1 MIELQ
6 DELSRRERVLIVVPS
21 LKENKLSPQEID
33 DRISEATGLTEA
45 IDLEIADIV
54 HTNIPKLRAATYISK
69 GNIEKVQEA
78 LNVLSYSGGGEDA
91 LDDANLNAIDIIY
104 FDGALS
110 PVQQRNLEREWKS
123 KVIDRTALILEI
135 FGARAQTNEGKLQVE
150 LAAMTYQ
157 RSRLVRSWTHLE
169 RQRGGAGF
177 MGGPGETQIEI
188 DRRIIG
194 DRIVQ
199 IKKEIEQL
207 KKNRDLQ
214 RRARER
220 VPFPIVALVGYT
232 NAGKSTLFNKLT
244 GEKIFAKDLLFATLD
259 TTMRRVELPSGQNM
273 ILSDTVGFISNLPTQ
288 LIAAF
293 RATLEQVEYADI
305 ILHVEDISN
314 PSHIQQRHDVL
325 SILNDLGVN
334 ADHSEHIITVFNKID
349 RLDEDDKVFQ
359 LNQANRKDDIVA
371 ISAVSGEGVDDLL
384 EKISEMLS
392 RNYQYITAH
401 IALHDGKANAW
412 LHEHAEVLNVTCRD
426 DDIEIHAK
434 IEDYKIA
441 QFKKLFGYNLD

>member
-1 MIELQ
+1 MIEHQ
-6 DELSRRERVLIVVPS
+6 DEKSRRDRVLIIVPA
-21 LKENKLSPQEID
+21 LKNEKLSEKELTD
-33 DRISEATGLTEA
+33 KASESAGLTEA
-45 IDLEIADIV
+45 IDLDIAAIV
-54 HTNIPKLRAATYISK
+54 HVNIPKLRAGTYITT
-69 GNIEKVQEA
+69 GGIEKIQA
-78 LNVLSYSGGGEDA
+78 
-91 LDDANLNAIDIIY
+91 AIDEQKDEDDISNIDLVY
-104 FDGALS
+104 FDGMLS
-110 PVQQRNLEREWKS
+110 PVQQRNLEREWKI

-135 FGARAQTNEGKLQVE
+135 FGARAQTKEGKLQVE
-150 LAAMTYQ
+150 HAALTYQ

-199 IKKEIEQL
+199 IKKEIDQL
-207 KKNRDLQ
+207 RKNRDLQ

-232 NAGKSTLFNKLT
+232 NAGKSTLFNYLT
-244 GEKIFAKDLLFATLD
+244 GEEIFAKDLLFATLD
-259 TTMRRVELPSGQNM
+259 TTMRKVKLPSGQNI

-314 PSHIQQRHDVL
+314 PSYIQQREDVI

-334 ADHSEHIITVFNKID
+334 TDHSEHIISVYNKID
-349 RLDEDDKVFQ
+349 ALEEGDRIYHV
-359 LNQANRKDDIVA
+359 NQASRRNDVV
-371 ISAVSGEGVDDLL
+371 AVSAINGEGVSDLL
-384 EKISEMLS
+384 NKIDNMLS
-392 RNYQYITAH
+392 RTHQVLTVN
-401 IALHDGKANAW
+401 LDLEDGKAVAW
-412 LHEHAEVLNVTCRD
+412 LHENTEVLETHYLEEG
-426 DDIEIHAK
+426 IEVMVKIDSAK
-434 IEDYKIA
+434 SS
-441 QFKKLFGYNLD
+441 QFQKLFGYNFLS

>member
-1 MIELQ
+1 MIEHQ
-6 DELSRRERVLIVVPS
+6 DEKTRRDRVLIIVPA
-21 LKENKLSPQEID
+21 LKHDKFSEKELID
-33 DRISEATGLTEA
+33 KASEAAGLTEA
-45 IDLEIADIV
+45 IDLEIAGTV
-54 HTNIPKLRAATYISK
+54 HVNIPKLRAGTYITT
-69 GNIEKVQEA
+69 GGIEKVQAIIDEYKESD
-78 LNVLSYSGGGEDA
+78 NDS
-91 LDDANLNAIDIIY
+91 ANIDLIY
-104 FDGALS
+104 FDGMLS
-110 PVQQRNLEREWKS
+110 PVQQRNLEREWKI

-135 FGARAQTNEGKLQVE
+135 FGARAQTKEGKLQVE
-150 LAAMTYQ
+150 HAALTYQ

-199 IKKEIEQL
+199 IKKEIDQL
-207 KKNRDLQ
+207 RKNRDLQ

-232 NAGKSTLFNKLT
+232 NAGKSTLFNYLT
-244 GEKIFAKDLLFATLD
+244 GEDIFAKDLLFATLD
-259 TTMRRVELPSGQNM
+259 TTMRKVKLPSGQNI

-314 PSHIQQRHDVL
+314 PSYMQQREDVI

-334 ADHSEHIITVFNKID
+334 TDHSDHIISVYNKID
-349 RLDEDDKVFQ
+349 VLEEDDKNYHI
-359 LNQANRKDDIVA
+359 NQASRRNDVV
-371 ISAVSGEGVDDLL
+371 AVSAINGEGISDLL
-384 EKISEMLS
+384 QKIDKMLS
-392 RNYQYITAH
+392 RTHQILSV
-401 IALHDGKANAW
+401 IIQPKDGKASAW
-412 LHEHAEVLNVTCRD
+412 LHENTEVLESHFQE
-426 DDIEIHAK
+426 DDIEMKVRIDNAK
-434 IEDYKIA
+434 A
-441 QFKKLFGYNLD
+441 SQFTKLFGYSFLS